1 MNSACS
7 LIDAVP
13 AATFRSDGLA
23 LDHSATL
30 PLDCPVERCRER
42 RGKDGERGGPG
53 AAPLLYP
60 SHTPRKPQI
69 AQVHAA
75 EHKRHMPAMPLDIR
89 GGGEYFALLGLPLAL
104 VGRGV
109 PIVGRKPERER
120 LMNRFIFT
128 ASMLVAASSAVAS
141 NIDVAPTT
149 VTPLGT
155 VWYETG
161 SSGGGFSGI
170 TGFTGIDADGSA
182 MIQGDRTR
190 FGNGNIFN
198 SNATSSL
205 GLASNLARFSFD
217 FLVTQQGATVLS
229 AQAPALRVV
238 LRDPTNSRRIEIVWE
253 DGEQNLADQV
263 FVNGAGTLNTI
274 YSGNFFGA
282 SAARVYP
289 FTAGSGR
296 GLFDGANTLIGGSD
310 SAQSFAALLANLP
323 ATTFITGISLGVGSS
338 VGTFIGYSDHVDFA
352 VTGGIDTTMNF
363 VPTPSAAALLGLGGL
378 MAARRRRN

>member
-1 MNSACS
+1 MRR
-7 LIDAVP
+7 VV
-13 AATFRSDGLA
+13 AAQPSTHIPRQPHITQL
-23 LDHSATL
+23 
-30 PLDCPVERCRER
+30 R
-42 RGKDGERGGPG
+42 
-53 AAPLLYP
+53 AAQRL
-60 SHTPRKPQI
+60 RN
-69 AQVHAA
+69 
-75 EHKRHMPAMPLDIR
+75 MPEMPLDKR
-89 GGGEYFALLGLPLAL
+89 GVGNTLTYLVHRWPSLGL
-104 VGRGV
+104 GT
-109 PIVGRKPERER
+109 PILGRKPERER
-120 LMNRFIFT
+120 IMNRLIIA

-141 NIDVAPTT
+141 NINVGPSTS
-149 VTPLGT
+149 TPLGT

-182 MIQGDRTR
+182 LIQGDRTR

-198 SNATSSL
+198 SNATPSL
-205 GLASNLARFSFD
+205 GLASDLARFSFD

-263 FVNGAGTLNTI
+263 FVNGAGTLNTV
-274 YSGNFFGA
+274 YSGDFFGA

-323 ATTFITGISLGVGSS
+323 ADTFITGISLGVGSS